1 MLPGKWVLAE
11 ISSHDSVKMMKCHY
25 SPGKLLP
32 CWGSAG
38 PQTRGKGSYRTEMQ
52 KEVNMLGRN
61 AQAIDIAGQKPR
73 RNVSSWTETQ
83 KEGGF
88 LSPKLSHSNLSEG
101 DEVL

>member
-1 MLPGKWVLAE
+1 MVL
-11 ISSHDSVKMMKCHY
+11 
-25 SPGKLLP
+25 LLQNP
-32 CWGSAG
+32 EGRGLVRPYQEEMGSAG